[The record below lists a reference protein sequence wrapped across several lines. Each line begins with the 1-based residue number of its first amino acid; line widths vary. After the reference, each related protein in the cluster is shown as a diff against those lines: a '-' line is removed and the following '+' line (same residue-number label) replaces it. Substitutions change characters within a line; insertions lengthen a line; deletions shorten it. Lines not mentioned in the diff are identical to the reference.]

1 METTTFNAILAS
13 LQEVSDSYLNAPAAQ
28 PDRKAL
34 DRWQPATSTWQKM
47 QAISGWVPGIQA
59 ESMEIDGH
67 RIRHWR
73 IGSGHGT
80 PVVLLHGF
88 GASKENW
95 LSLVPAIRR
104 RNITLYL
111 PDLPG
116 FGQSDYHAD
125 ARYTYEVQARR
136 MAEWAQHLT
145 LPPAFWIGSSM
156 GGAVSATL
164 AANHPER
171 VAGLILMNAAGMGSA
186 RHSPMESQ
194 LIEGRNPLIPGN
206 ADETR
211 TLFRYATWRG
221 REVFSRI
228 MPLAMGAEMRHR
240 RPVNQHLF
248 MDMMQPRER
257 IPELLERIQAPAQV
271 IWGERDQV
279 LDVSCAHH
287 YGALLPNAEVKV
299 LRGIGHL
306 PMIEAPLQTGRLI
319 RRFLRDQG

>member
-34 DRWQPATSTWQKM
+34 DRWRPATSTWQKM
-47 QAISGWVPGIQA
+47 QAISGWVPGIHA

-67 RIRHWR
+67 CIRYWR

-95 LSLVPAIRR
+95 LSLIPAIRR
-104 RNITLYL
+104 RNMTLYL

-136 MAEWAQHLT
+136 MAEWARHLT

-156 GGAVSATL
+156 GGAITATL
-164 AANHPER
+164 AANHPEH
-171 VAGLILMNAAGMGSA
+171 VAGVVLMNAAGMGSA

-221 REVFSRI
+221 REVFSRL
-228 MPLAMGAEMRHR
+228 MPLAMGPEMRHR

-257 IPELLERIQAPAQV
+257 IPELLERIPAPAQV

-306 PMIEAPLQTGRLI
+306 PMLEAPLQTGRLI
-319 RRFLRDQG
+319 RRFLRDQS